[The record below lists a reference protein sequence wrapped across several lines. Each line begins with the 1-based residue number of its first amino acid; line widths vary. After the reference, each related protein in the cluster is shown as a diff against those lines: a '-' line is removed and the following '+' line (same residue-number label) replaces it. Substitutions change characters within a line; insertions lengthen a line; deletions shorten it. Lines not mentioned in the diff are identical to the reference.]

1 MMEEMTRKPVEEPAA
16 EKMAVEK
23 TAAERLTAENVEAE
37 AYEAAKELLEA
48 AKLAPGSILVVGC
61 STSEV
66 RGSRIGTDS
75 APETGRVLLEAIAAE
90 LEPRGIRSLTRSVWA
105 DDGVDGTLFYRDIHA
120 GQCRKTAKVFT
131 DGMGLKNS
139 VCHTI
144 SPFLRPS
151 KRPGLFCPCGPCKNF
166 ATA

>member
-1 MMEEMTRKPVEEPAA
+1 PHDHVVMDAHVFEQAQGLEGAA
-16 EKMAVEK
+16 YAGPPDLI
-23 TAAERLTAENVEAE
+23 A
-37 AYEAAKELLEA
+37 
-48 AKLAPGSILVVGC
+48 G
-61 STSEV
+61 
-66 RGSRIGTDS
+66 
-75 APETGRVLLEAIAAE
+75 ETGDVFSLKLHRAAI
-90 LEPRGIRSLTRSVWA
+90 RGIEPGDHIEKRSLTRSVWA

-120 GQCRKTAKVFT
+120 GECRKTAKVFT

-166 ATA
+166 A